1 MLVVAAIVAVLL
13 GAGGYFLLFG
23 GPGGDGGLIGGQGG
37 GQDNTVP
44 PFDFAMGKAAA
55 VSTNAMRDKKL
66 KQAAARAAQAVVAPI
81 TTLYTE
87 AFLDPGNWREGSYD
101 EVWAQFDAG
110 AAEQAQTDASVLT
123 LGTGAGDLYDTVQP
137 GKGKLT
143 FRVLMDDKGAPS
155 TVLVEAKF
163 SARAKAKDGSVTT
176 IVSDGRYFLRDMGD
190 GWKVISYEVTRNDQT
205 GTEAT
210 PSSASST
217 PTAAAS

>member
-1 MLVVAAIVAVLL
+1 CGERSRSPNGRTHLIPVFASLVAPRFLRADQASRRTVRSSAHPTRERGRLLNSRDPCSIARVLSEGRHRSSSSSRPKPLVLVVAAIVAVLL

-101 EVWAQFDAG
+101 ELWAQFDAG

-137 GKGKLT
+137 GKGK
-143 FRVLMDDKGAPS
+143 
-155 TVLVEAKF
+155 
-163 SARAKAKDGSVTT
+163 
-176 IVSDGRYFLRDMGD
+176 
-190 GWKVISYEVTRNDQT
+190 
-205 GTEAT
+205 
-210 PSSASST
+210 
-217 PTAAAS
+217 